1 MTKYLKFATPALK
14 QALDLKP
21 DYGLKNHGLVHLD
34 RVYWNLP
41 TAALVEEAI
50 FRNEGN
56 LVQGGPML
64 VYTGKWSARAA
75 QDKYVVKEPS
85 SEDNIWWGEYNRPMT
100 SEAFSSLFARVQ
112 AYLEGEE
119 VFVQDCYVG
128 ADPNYRLPIRI
139 ITEKAW
145 QSHFARNQFI
155 TINNRDELKRH
166 VPEFTLLTVSSF
178 KVDPRI
184 DGTRTD
190 TAIVLDF
197 SRRMGLVCNS
207 QYGGEIKKSIFTV
220 MNYLLPLQGV
230 LSMHCSANVGD
241 DGDVALFFGLS
252 GTGKT
257 TLSADPARR
266 LIGDDEHGWSDS
278 GIFNFEGG
286 CYAKVIRLSAEAE
299 PQIYKAIKQ
308 GSLLE
313 NVVVDG
319 KSGEPDYDDASIT
332 ENTRATY
339 PVEHIPGCVIPG
351 IGDHPRNIIFL
362 TCDAFGVLPPIAKL
376 TPEMAMYHFLSGYT
390 AKLAGTEV
398 GVDEPEATFS
408 TCFGAPFMPLDPARY
423 AKLLG
428 ERMSRHGTKCW
439 LVNSGWSGGPYGEGH
454 RMKIGLTRA
463 LLAAALGGQLEGAEF
478 DPDPV
483 FGVLVPRACPG
494 VPSEVLAP
502 KNTWRDKAAYD
513 DKAGALAGRFRRN
526 FEQYAAQAG
535 ERIVAAGPR
544 A

>member
-1 MTKYLKFATPALK
+1 MKERVVAELMRTDPERVFKDLPAGELVRV
-14 QALDLKP
+14 ALERGEGRLASN
-21 DYGLKNHGLVHLD
+21 G
-34 RVYWNLP
+34 
-41 TAALVEEAI
+41 ALVT
-50 FRNEGN
+50 RT
-56 LVQGGPML
+56 GPRS
-64 VYTGKWSARAA
+64 GRSPD
-75 QDKYVVKEPS
+75 DKYVV
-85 SEDNIWWGEYNRPMT
+85 EDAWSKRNVAWGEINRPV
-100 SEAFSSLFARVQ
+100 S
-112 AYLEGEE
+112 EE
-119 VFVQDCYVG
+119 VFARLLKVATDYLKARDRFVFDGFVG
-128 ADPNYRLPIRI
+128 ADPEYRMPLRVVA
-139 ITEKAW
+139 EKAW
-145 QSHFARNQFI
+145 HALFANTLFVRP
-155 TINNRDELKRH
+155 TEEELASLD
-166 VPEFTLLTVSSF
+166 PEFTVIDAMDLEI
-178 KVDPRI
+178 DPADHGIRS
-184 DGTRTD
+184 GTFV
-190 TAIVLDF
+190 AISYERKLVLIIG
-197 SRRMGLVCNS
+197 SG
-207 QYGGEIKKSIFTV
+207 YGGEIKKSIFSV
-220 MNYLLPLQGV
+220 MNGLLPERGV
-230 LSMHCSANVGD
+230 FPMHCSANVGAG
-241 DGDVALFFGLS
+241 GDVALFFGLS